1 MFLLNNSKQALR
13 TISTNMAELDAYCV
27 LHPNE
32 TLDFGSWAAEELTY
46 LKAVEFE
53 PKQDVLRVMY
63 VEELEKLAKLEYN
76 IVRSAVVIPLIH
88 FTEMLSN
95 HLKMR
100 ISSPT
105 INCHLHQAQVS
116 VTWPLQLRNEVM
128 QHNMQLSMG

>member
-1 MFLLNNSKQALR
+1 
-13 TISTNMAELDAYCV
+13 MAELDAYCA

-32 TLDFGSWAAEELTY
+32 TLDFGSWAAEELAY
-46 LKAVEFE
+46 LKAVKFE
-53 PKQDVLRVMY
+53 PKQDVLRVTY
-63 VEELEKLAKLEYN
+63 VEELEKLAKLEYD
-76 IVRSAVVIPLIH
+76 IVKSAVVIPLIH

-95 HLKMR
+95 RLETI

-128 QHNMQLSMG
+128 QCDMQLSAGLEANRTESKT